1 MAATGLE
8 SNNEIYPLAYAL
20 VEAKSKSS
28 WCWFLQC
35 LSDDIDLQPNSNFTF
50 ISDKQMEK
58 STSPTTLSPQNHHV
72 KIDRPRKKRKRSKL
86 EDEPFVKHD
95 KLSKGGRSITC
106 QSCGNIGHAKD
117 KVKSGNNVEANDS
130 ASGQAEQAEPTV
142 GQDGSGS
149 LGVGQV
155 PNAYDSSV
163 GDVIGL
169 ASVGRQPGRTG
180 VSVEGRSSSLA
191 SSPSRWTK
199 RKYKQKDL
207 VHKKRTPTQPATLP
221 STHSQVQ
228 VTGIPTQSS
237 AAVGASEWTI
247 L

>member
-1 MAATGLE
+1 MWKHWT
-8 SNNEIYPLAYAL
+8 
-20 VEAKSKSS
+20 
-28 WCWFLQC
+28 
-35 LSDDIDLQPNSNFTF
+35 
-50 ISDKQMEK
+50 
-58 STSPTTLSPQNHHV
+58 
-72 KIDRPRKKRKRSKL
+72 RK
-86 EDEPFVKHD
+86 
-95 KLSKGGRSITC
+95 GQG
-106 QSCGNIGHAKD
+106 
-117 KVKSGNNVEANDS
+117 GNNVEASDS

-142 GQDGSGS
+142 GQDGLGS

-155 PNAYDSSV
+155 PNAYDSGV
-163 GDVIGL
+163 GAVIGL

-180 VSVEGRSSSLA
+180 VGVEGRSSSLA

-207 VHKKRTPTQPATLP
+207 VYKKRTLTQPATLP

-228 VTGIPTQSS
+228 VTETRNEYGREMGDGIPTQSS